1 MVRACVRCRYKVF
14 HGGRVVTVFSARNYT
29 GSYTNDSAL
38 LVLAPDAQGNVR
50 VHIKQLH
57 ARQQSSNAD
66 L

>member
-1 MVRACVRCRYKVF
+1 M
-14 HGGRVVTVFSARNYT
+14 VTVFSARNYT

-57 ARQQSSNAD
+57 ARQQSSNPD